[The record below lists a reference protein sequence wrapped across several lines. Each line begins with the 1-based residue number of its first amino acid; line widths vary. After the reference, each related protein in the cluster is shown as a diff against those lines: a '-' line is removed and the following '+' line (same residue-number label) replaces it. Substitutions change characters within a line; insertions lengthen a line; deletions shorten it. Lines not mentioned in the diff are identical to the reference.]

1 MRNKT
6 RDIEERKEGPR
17 GPKSRMQLKKEKE
30 RLLMKKTI
38 GKLQMKKTL
47 TPFIK
52 NGIPKK

>member
-52 NGIPKK
+52 NGIPKQ